1 MQTPSPT
8 TRVLLVEDNPG
19 DARLM
24 QVLSEIAKLPVEF
37 VHCASVSAAIERL
50 GDEKLDAGLVDL
62 GLPDA
67 QGVEAVRRIHAAAPD
82 LAKVVLT
89 AQNDETLAVESLK
102 EGAQDYLVKGNI
114 TANLLWRSLRYAM
127 ERQRVQL
134 ELVNLSLVDDLTG
147 LYNRKGFLALAEHR
161 LKLAYRTGE
170 PFLVVFADLDGLK
183 KINDTWGHQEGNRAL
198 VDAARILKDSF
209 RQSDILARL
218 GGDEFAAFIADA
230 GEGSTNIVRQRVRS
244 KLDFCRAGSER
255 PYDLSFSI
263 GIIPSHSTDHSDIE
277 TLLGLADALMYQEKR
292 NKRQA
297 RGAGAG
303 ASA

>member
-1 MQTPSPT
+1 METPNPT

-24 QVLSEIAKLPVEF
+24 QVLSELAKLPVEF
-37 VHCASVSAAIERL
+37 VHCETVSAAIERL
-50 GDEKLDAGLVDL
+50 GDDKLDAGLVDL

-67 QGVEAVRRIHAAAPD
+67 QGVEAVRRIHGAAPD
-82 LAKVVLT
+82 LPKVVLT

-161 LKLAYRTGE
+161 LKL
-170 PFLVVFADLDGLK
+170 
-183 KINDTWGHQEGNRAL
+183 QEGNRPL
-198 VDAARILKDSF
+198 VDAARVLKDSF

-218 GGDEFAAFIADA
+218 GGDEFAVFVADA
-230 GEGSTNIVRQRVRS
+230 AESSTSTVRQRVRS
-244 KLDFCRAGSER
+244 KLDPCRAGSER
-255 PYDLSFSI
+255 PYELSFSI
-263 GIIPSHSTDHSDIE
+263 GVVPGHFAGRSDIE

-292 NKRQA
+292 DKRQA
-297 RGAGAG
+297 RRAAAG

>member
-1 MQTPSPT
+1 MEVPNPT

-24 QVLSEIAKLPVEF
+24 QVLSELAKLPVEF
-37 VHCASVSAAIERL
+37 VHCETVSAAIERL
-50 GDEKLDAGLVDL
+50 GDDKLDAGLVDL

-67 QGVEAVRRIHAAAPD
+67 QGVEAVRRIHAVAPD
-82 LAKVVLT
+82 LPKVVLT

-161 LKLAYRTGE
+161 LRLAYRTGE
-170 PFLVVFADLDGLK
+170 QFLVVFADLDGLK
-183 KINDTWGHQEGNRAL
+183 TINDTWGHQEGNRAL
-198 VDAARILKDSF
+198 VDAARVLKDSF

-218 GGDEFAAFIADA
+218 GGDEFAVFVADA
-230 GEGSTNIVRQRVRS
+230 AESSTSTVRQRVRS
-244 KLDFCRAGSER
+244 KLDSCRAGSEG
-255 PYDLSFSI
+255 PYELSFSI
-263 GIIPSHSTDHSDIE
+263 GIVPGHFAGAGDIE

-292 NKRQA
+292 DKRQA
-297 RGAGAG
+297 RRAAAG
-303 ASA
+303 ASV